1 MSSFS
6 RNKRSL
12 IVPLSLAAAGL
23 IATAGCSPQAA
34 DAGGDTAATVDSVT
48 IVSGQSAQ
56 NGELLQSI
64 FDGYNES
71 SDATKVELQLSA
83 DSDVETAQKVL
94 VDIAAGAAPDAV
106 RVTNATYQTLI
117 DAGAAQPATSC
128 LAGATEIQDDLR
140 PDLVDGITVDGE
152 IYQVPWYV
160 TPNALFYNAEL
171 FKNAGLDP
179 EKPPT
184 TMDEFHQAA
193 QAIAA
198 TGAAGGTA
206 YFGNDYNFQTYVASL
221 GERVY
226 DPASGELQLDGKGAT
241 AAFQLFADMAAD
253 GSSPVYGNF
262 FAEANEA
269 FAGGKLGMMVTSASG
284 YPALAAQGNT
294 NIRMAPVPAMAGGE
308 QIAASSTNGFV
319 ITTKDPARQAAVCDA
334 LLSVLTPEAVTET
347 VSATATI
354 PLRESV
360 VDNADFL
367 APVYEANPDWIKVR
381 EQQTFPWASLP
392 GGANA
397 EYTGAYLDA
406 QTLVL
411 RGEGKPADVA
421 ADLQQTTTELL
432 NAN

>member
-1 MSSFS
+1 MSSS
-6 RNKRSL
+6 SSARRAL
-12 IVPLSLAAAGL
+12 LVPFSLAAAGIL
-23 IATAGCSPQAA
+23 ATAGCSAQTA
-34 DAGGDTAATVDSVT
+34 DAGAGNAAAIDSVT

-64 FDGYNES
+64 FDNYNES
-71 SDATKVELQLSA
+71 SDAATVELQMSA

-94 VDIAAGAAPDAV
+94 VDIAAGAGPDAV

-117 DAGAAQPATSC
+117 DSGAAQPATSC
-128 LAGATEIQDDLR
+128 IASDEDLQSDLR
-140 PDLVDGITVDGE
+140 ADLVEGITVDGE

-171 FKNAGLDP
+171 FAGAGLDP
-179 EKPPT
+179 EAPPT
-184 TMDEFHQAA
+184 TMAEFHEAA

-226 DPASGELQLDGKGAT
+226 DPESGKLQLDGAGAE
-241 AAFQLFADMAAD
+241 AAFELFAEMAAD

-294 NIRMAPVPAMAGGE
+294 SIRMAPVPEMPGGE

-319 ITTKDPARQAAVCDA
+319 ITTKDPDRQAAVCQA
-334 LLSVLTPEAVTET
+334 LLSVLTPESVTET

-360 VDNADFL
+360 VDDPAFL
-367 APVYEANPDWIKVR
+367 APVYEKNPDWIKVR
-381 EQQTFPWASLP
+381 EQLTFPWASLP

-411 RGEGKPADVA
+411 RGEGTPAAVG
-421 ADLQQTTTELL
+421 ADLQQTTTALL

>member
-1 MSSFS
+1 MSFFAKT
-6 RNKRSL
+6 KRPL
-12 IVPLSLAAAGL
+12 AVPLSLAAVAL
-23 IATAGCSPQAA
+23 LATAGCSAQPA
-34 DAGGDTAATVDSVT
+34 AGGDATAVESVT

-71 SDATKVELQLSA
+71 SDAAKVELQMSA

-94 VDIAAGAAPDAV
+94 VDIAAGAGPDAV
-106 RVTNATYQTLI
+106 RVTNASYQTLI
-117 DAGAAQPATSC
+117 DSGAAQPATAC
-128 LAGATEIQDDLR
+128 LAGDPELQKDLR
-140 PDLVDGITVDGE
+140 TDLIEGITVDGE

-171 FKNAGLDP
+171 FAKAGLDP
-179 EKPPT
+179 EAPPT
-184 TMDEFHQAA
+184 TMAEFHEAA

-198 TGAAGGTA
+198 TGTAGGTA

-221 GERVY
+221 GDRAF
-226 DPASGELQLDGKGAT
+226 DPASGELQLDGKAAT
-241 AAFQLFADMAAD
+241 AAFELFAEMAAD

-269 FAGGKLGMMVTSASG
+269 FAGGKLGMMITSASG

-294 NIRMAPVPAMAGGE
+294 SIRMAPVPAMPGGE

-319 ITTKDPARQAAVCDA
+319 ITTKDADRQAAVCEA

-360 VDNADFL
+360 VEDGDFL

-397 EYTGAYLDA
+397 EYTGAFLDA

-411 RGEGKPADVA
+411 RGEGKPAEVTA
-421 ADLQQTTTELL
+421 ELQKTTTALL